1 MAAVDDSDVQ
11 GLIDLVDWRRRVGDL
26 YRAGGPNATDAFR
39 RGRDTLFKNHPQ
51 SPIEAE
57 ERAAFRG
64 LSYFDLDPAYRV
76 GARLEPGPGDE
87 LVIETGGADGAIHFQ
102 RAAKLIFQLA
112 GERCSLTVLRL
123 MQYGGGL
130 FVPFKDATS
139 GHETY
144 GGGRYLF
151 DTAKNTDGLVLE
163 VATGSRDV
171 TVDFNYAYNPSC
183 VYSPRWACPLA
194 PPENTLK
201 VAVRAGERMYKANP
215 DG

>member
-1 MAAVDDSDVQ
+1 MIED
-11 GLIDLVDWRRRVGDL
+11 LIDLVDWRRRVGDL
-26 YRAGGPNATDAFR
+26 YRIGGPDAITEFR
-39 RGRDTLFKNHPQ
+39 RRRDELFKSHPQ
-51 SPIEAE
+51 SPIEPD
-57 ERAAFRG
+57 ERSTFTG
-64 LSYFDLDPAYRV
+64 LRYFDPDPRYRV
-76 GARLEPGPGDE
+76 MARLEDGPGDE
-87 LVIETGGADGAIHFQ
+87 MVIETGGADGAIHYR
-102 RAAKLIFQLA
+102 RAGRLVFDLLGQQ
-112 GERCSLTVLRL
+112 CSLTVLSL
-123 MQYGGGL
+123 HQYAGGL

-163 VATGSRDV
+163 VDAGTLDV

-201 VAVRAGERMYKANP
+201 VAVRAGERMYHAP
-215 DG
+215 TAE